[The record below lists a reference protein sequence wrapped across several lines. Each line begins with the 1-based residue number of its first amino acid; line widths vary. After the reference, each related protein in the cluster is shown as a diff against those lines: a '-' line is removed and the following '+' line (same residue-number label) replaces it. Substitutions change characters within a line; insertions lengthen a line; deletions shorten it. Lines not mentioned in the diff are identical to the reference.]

1 LPGDAARARPGRGDA
16 AGAGPLDPA
25 PVDRGAAGRAARST
39 AVLPGPGRVLRD
51 PQGGAAG
58 AGPGRLRRLGGR
70 PAPGRVTH
78 PCAYP
83 GGALRSRPRQGEGQP
98 ARHLEPGGR
107 GRLHRTLGRAGQ
119 SAALPGVRVGR
130 LLAVHPA
137 DPGRGGPAGRPVAAV
152 RQDRVRPAYL
162 MSTGV
167 MLVAH
172 GSADPRAAAT
182 TRALG
187 RAVAAARPGLDVR
200 TAYLDHA
207 GPRPGEV
214 LAEFAAGGH
223 ARAVV
228 VPLLLTCAYHG
239 RVDLPQVLAA
249 AAAAGIDLPV
259 RVSDVLG
266 PVGAL
271 VPVLRRSAQSGRRV
285 GDAPAGYDAVVLAA
299 TDTREAGARGTVAAA
314 ARERGA
320 ALGVPCGEAYAAG
333 AAPTPGE
340 AGARLREQGA
350 RK

>member
-1 LPGDAARARPGRGDA
+1 
-16 AGAGPLDPA
+16 
-25 PVDRGAAGRAARST
+25 
-39 AVLPGPGRVLRD
+39 
-51 PQGGAAG
+51 
-58 AGPGRLRRLGGR
+58 
-70 PAPGRVTH
+70 
-78 PCAYP
+78 
-83 GGALRSRPRQGEGQP
+83 
-98 ARHLEPGGR
+98 
-107 GRLHRTLGRAGQ
+107 
-119 SAALPGVRVGR
+119 
-130 LLAVHPA
+130 
-137 DPGRGGPAGRPVAAV
+137 
-152 RQDRVRPAYL
+152 

-266 PVGAL
+266 PVGGV
-271 VPVLRRSAQSGRRV
+271 VPAPLLAALRRRLDEV
-285 GDAPAGYDAVVLAA
+285 APAGYDAVVLAA
-299 TDTREAGARGTVAAA
+299 AGTRDAGARGTVAAA
-314 ARERGA
+314 ARELGA
-320 ALGVPCGEAYAAG
+320 ALGVPCREAYAAG

-340 AGARLREQGA
+340 AVARLREQGA
-350 RK
+350 RKVVAAAYFLAPGRLYSAAAGAARAAGAVAVAEPLGAARELAHLVLARLDAADPPRRSGRVAEADVFRPL